1 MYYAIIII
9 SVLLF
14 GGSFYCKDIYRQMR
28 GSSMLISM
36 EYSLIGAVVGLITLV
51 IINGMMI
58 EYTTFSLIMALAST
72 INGFAFTFCTF
83 KALKTINLS
92 LYSLFS
98 MLGGMLL
105 PFIQGILFFGEEF
118 TVAKFICVGVI
129 ALALILTI
137 EKGKRKT
144 GTIYYIGI
152 FVLNGMSGVI
162 SKIFVSAPFEKVSS
176 AGYSI
181 LTAICSLVLSLVLF
195 LIFTKKSGNHEKIK
209 PASITVGALSG
220 VTNMIANFLLI
231 LALAHVD
238 ASVQYPMVTG
248 GVIIIST
255 LISLFGDKKP
265 SKKEVL
271 SVVVAFL
278 GLLLLFVIPE

>member
-14 GGSFYCKDIYRQMR
+14 GGNFYCNDIYRQMR

-36 EYSLIGAVVGLITLV
+36 EYSLIGAVAGLITLV

-58 EYTTFSLIMALAST
+58 EYTTFSLIMALVST
-72 INGFAFTFCTF
+72 INGFVFTFCTF

-118 TVAKFICVGVI
+118 TVAKFISMGVI
-129 ALALILTI
+129 ALALILTV
-137 EKGKRKT
+137 EKGKRKN
-144 GTIYYIGI
+144 GKIYYIGI

-181 LTAICSLVLSLVLF
+181 LTAICSLVLSLVFF
-195 LIFTKKSGNHEKIK
+195 LILTKKDGNVEKIT

-220 VTNMIANFLLI
+220 VTNRIANFLLI
-231 LALAHVD
+231 IALAHVD
-238 ASVQYPMVTG
+238 ASVQYPMATG
-248 GVIIIST
+248 GVIIVST
-255 LISLFGDKKP
+255 LISLFGERKP

-278 GLLLLFVIPE
+278 GLLLLFAIPE

>member
-9 SVLLF
+9 AVLLF
-14 GGSFYCKDIYRQMR
+14 GGSFYSKDVYRRMR

-36 EYSLIGAVVGLITLV
+36 EFSLIGSVVGLITLV
-51 IINGMMI
+51 IINGLAI

-105 PFIQGILFFGEEF
+105 PFVQGILFFGEEL
-118 TVAKFICVGVI
+118 TVAKFISVGVI
-129 ALALILTI
+129 ALSLILTV
-137 EKGKRKT
+137 EKGKRKN

-162 SKIFVSAPFEKVSS
+162 SKLFVSAPFEKVSS

-209 PASITVGALSG
+209 PASITAGALSG
-220 VTNMIANFLLI
+220 VTNKIANFLLI
-231 LALAHVD
+231 IALAHVD

-248 GVIIIST
+248 GVIIVST
-255 LISLFGDKKP
+255 LISLFGERKP

-278 GLLLLFVIPE
+278 GLLLLFVMPK

>member
-1 MYYAIIII
+1 
-9 SVLLF
+9 
-14 GGSFYCKDIYRQMR
+14 
-28 GSSMLISM
+28 MLMSM

-51 IINGMMI
+51 IINGMVI
-58 EYTTFSLIMALAST
+58 ECTPFSLIMALAST

-83 KALKTINLS
+83 KALRTVSLS

-98 MLGGMLL
+98 MIGGMLL
-105 PFIQGILFFGEEF
+105 PFLQGLLFFGEEF
-118 TVAKFICVGVI
+118 TVAKFFCIVLI
-129 ALALILTI
+129 ALSLILTV
-137 EKGKRKT
+137 EKGKGKS
-144 GTIYYIGI
+144 GTIYYIGV

-162 SKIFVSAPFEKVSS
+162 SKIFVSAPFDIVSS

-181 LTAICSLVLSLVLF
+181 LKAICGLVLSLTFF
-195 LIFTKKSGNHEKIK
+195 LILRKKEGNGGKIT
-209 PASITVGALSG
+209 PAGITVGALSG
-220 VTNMIANFLLI
+220 VANRIANFLLI
-231 LALAHVD
+231 IALAHVD

-248 GVIIIST
+248 GVIIVST
-255 LISLFGDKKP
+255 LISLFGERKP

>member
-1 MYYAIIII
+1 
-9 SVLLF
+9 
-14 GGSFYCKDIYRQMR
+14 
-28 GSSMLISM
+28 MLISM
-36 EYSLIGAVVGLITLV
+36 EYSLIGTVVGLITLV

-118 TVAKFICVGVI
+118 TVAKFISVGVI

-137 EKGKRKT
+137 EKGKRKN

-181 LTAICSLVLSLVLF
+181 LTAICSLVLSLVFF
-195 LIFTKKSGNHEKIK
+195 LILTKKDGNVKKIT

-220 VTNMIANFLLI
+220 VTNRIANFLLI
-231 LALAHVD
+231 IALAHVD

-248 GVIIIST
+248 GVIIVST
-255 LISLFGDKKP
+255 LISLFGERKP